1 MDTITPLT
9 SISPPISSTAQGK
22 GRGQGQQMSAQGQ
35 LLKALVLEAK
45 GDNRFLLDIGGN
57 RQTVSSEAALV
68 PGQTLKLQVVRTE
81 PNIELK
87 IVANPLEQLQGRSL
101 TLLGKKIDLA
111 SLFQNFQQETPPPL
125 DTISPASRSVLEDF
139 FVLQQNGVEGKDGGL
154 ILKQLIDNLGLNL
167 EQILARG
174 DKNGAANTLKA
185 ALLEIAHSFD
195 PASNIA
201 ETTHKI
207 LSTLELF
214 QLTQLQLG
222 HDSSLILPLPL
233 PFIEQGY
240 LIIEQGD
247 KDSRSG
253 DPSLPENRF
262 SLHLTVSELGNL
274 QIDFLKN
281 SEGLFIR
288 FRAGDQEKAAFL
300 ESYGS
305 ELKKAI
311 TRIPLVTLCFASDA
325 PDPIHD
331 LVRQIVPAGKSI
343 LDTRI

>member
-9 SISPPISSTAQGK
+9 SILPPISSTAHGR
-22 GRGQGQQMSAQGQ
+22 GRGQGQQPANQGQ

-57 RQTVSSEAALV
+57 RQTVSSEAALA
-68 PGQTLKLQVVRTE
+68 PGQTLKLQVIRTE

-87 IVANPLEQLQGRSL
+87 IVSNPLNQLQGRSL
-101 TLLGKKIDLA
+101 TLLGKNIDLA
-111 SLFQNFQQETPPPL
+111 ALFQNFQQESSPPIL
-125 DTISPASRSVLEDF
+125 SSTSRSILEDF
-139 FVLQQNGVEGKDGGL
+139 YTLQQSGVEGKDGGI
-154 ILKQLIDNLGLNL
+154 ILKQLIDNLGLNM
-167 EQILARG
+167 EQFLAGG
-174 DKNGAANTLKA
+174 DKNAASHTLKA

-214 QLTQLQLG
+214 QLTQLQIG
-222 HDSSLILPLPL
+222 HDTNLILPLPL

-240 LIIEQGD
+240 LLIEQGD
-247 KDSRSG
+247 KESKSG
-253 DPSLPENRF
+253 NTSQSENRF

-274 QIDFLKN
+274 QVDFLKN

-288 FRAGDQEKAAFL
+288 FRAGDQEKADFL
-300 ESYGS
+300 ESFGP

-311 TRIPLVTLCFASDA
+311 SQIPLISLCFSSDA

-331 LVRQIVPAGKSI
+331 LVRQLVPAGKSI